1 MSGTGSSCFVDPGE
15 PEGLRIRLQYKYS
28 TKNTGFR
35 RQRRQSVPP
44 LTTGLLPAA
53 LRRTSSPTDDKII
66 LDN

>member
-1 MSGTGSSCFVDPGE
+1 MSGTGSSYFVDPVE

-28 TKNTGFR
+28 TKITGFR

-44 LTTGLLPAA
+44 PTTGLLPAA
-53 LRRTSSPTDDKII
+53 LLMTSSPTDEKII